1 MFHLGH
7 GAQFLFVF
15 SLRLFFLCGK
25 CRNCNMKQQPTRNA
39 FKVVCMASRIITV
52 VFQGMKS
59 AAHTLVEYPVLLFD
73 LWDES
78 NIESKT
84 EFE

>member
-1 MFHLGH
+1 
-7 GAQFLFVF
+7 
-15 SLRLFFLCGK
+15 
-25 CRNCNMKQQPTRNA
+25 MKQQPTRNA